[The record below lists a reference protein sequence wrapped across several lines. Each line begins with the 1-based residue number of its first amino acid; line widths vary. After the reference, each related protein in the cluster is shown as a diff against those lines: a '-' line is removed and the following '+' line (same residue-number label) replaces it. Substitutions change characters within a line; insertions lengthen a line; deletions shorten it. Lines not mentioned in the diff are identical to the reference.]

1 MKTIK
6 FLLFF
11 LALILSVASCSKD
24 DDPAPEPV
32 NEEEIITTLQVTL
45 MNNDL
50 SSIVNLT
57 MTDLDGDGPNAPVVT
72 VEGNL
77 ISGTS
82 YDGVVKILNETEFP
96 AEDITLEVEEE
107 DLEHQIFFTVGGGL
121 DVTTS
126 YSNFDSAGND
136 LGTEF
141 KLDAGSVS
149 NGTLTVTLIHEPT
162 KPNTG
167 LASAG
172 GETDVEATFS
182 ITIE

>member
-1 MKTIK
+1 
-6 FLLFF
+6 
-11 LALILSVASCSKD
+11 
-24 DDPAPEPV
+24 
-32 NEEEIITTLQVTL
+32 
-45 MNNDL
+45 
-50 SSIVNLT
+50 

-126 YSNFDSAGND
+126 YSNFDSAGNN

-172 GETDVEATFS
+172 GESDVEATFS

>member
-6 FLLFF
+6 FLPFF
-11 LALILSVASCSKD
+11 SALILSVASCSKD
-24 DDPAPEPV
+24 DDPALEPV

-126 YSNFDSAGND
+126 YSNFDSAGNN